1 MIYEE
6 ARDKHAMSVP
16 QRRTPGNFQK
26 VCDGRGQPVRGLWQ
40 RNGRFYARLTVEN
53 PADGRKEVRRVP
65 LEGAKTVA
73 EAKKALNKLHS
84 QRDNNDLPAVKRS
97 PKFDDY
103 AESYLQRLNV
113 VVDAKRP
120 ATVAKERYSLRHWRQ
135 HLGETRL
142 HHINRAMIN
151 AFIVKRQAAGLSGR
165 TVNLD
170 VIALRNVL
178 RHAIDDGWI
187 KRLPTE
193 NLRPLKWTAPKRGLL
208 SAVEI
213 DAFCNAALTATKNG
227 QQLSD
232 YVKLMAYSG
241 ARRNEALRL
250 QWSDVNWERKQ
261 LLVGSDGL
269 AKNRQSRAVD
279 FNPKLEA
286 HLLDMQSRRASDS
299 QFIFPSPQRG
309 SRDVPAKSFIDSL
322 KLTREAGSP
331 KLNFHDCRHFF
342 ISMAVMSGIDYMT
355 IARWVGHQDG
365 GVLIGKVYGH
375 LSNEHTQRQA
385 KRLVF
390 APVALVEEAEN
401 AA

>member
-1 MIYEE
+1 MIDEHTGDRHHE
-6 ARDKHAMSVP
+6 SVP

-26 VCDGRGQPVRGLWQ
+26 AYDGRGQPIRGLWE
-40 RNGRFYARLTVEN
+40 RNGRYYARLTVEN
-53 PADGRKEVRRVP
+53 PMDGKKEVRRVP
-65 LEGAKTVA
+65 LEGVKTVA
-73 EAKKALNKLHS
+73 EAKKALNKLHL

-103 AESYLQRLNV
+103 AESYLQHLKT
-113 VVDAKRP
+113 VVDLKRP
-120 ATVAKERYSLRHWRQ
+120 ATVAKERYALKHWRE
-135 HLGETRL
+135 HLGSRRL
-142 HHINRAMIN
+142 HHINPATIN
-151 AFIVKRQAAGLSGR
+151 AFIAKRQSAGVSGR

-187 KRLPTE
+187 TRLPTE
-193 NLRPLKWTAPKRGLL
+193 NLRPLKWTAPKRDLVTD
-208 SAVEI
+208 ADI
-213 DAFCNAALTATKNG
+213 TAFCTAALTATKNG
-227 QQLSD
+227 QQLAD

-250 QWSDVNWERKQ
+250 KWSDVNWERKQ
-261 LLVGSDGL
+261 LTVGSDGL
-269 AKNRQSRAVD
+269 AKNRQSRSVD
-279 FNPKLEA
+279 FNADLEA
-286 HLLDMQSRRASDS
+286 HLLDMQGRHASDS

-309 SRDVPAKSFIDSL
+309 TKDIPAKSFIDSL
-322 KLTREAGSP
+322 NLTREAGSP
-331 KLNFHDCRHFF
+331 KFNFHDCRHFF
-342 ISMAVMSGIDYMT
+342 ISMAVMCGIDYMT

-385 KRLVF
+385 KRLIF
-390 APVALVEEAEN
+390 SPVALAISSEN